1 MVIEEEVLPYLTWLI
16 DGTGATGI
24 EGEGA
29 LIRFGVIAISIL
41 IATIIIGFLV
51 SLVRY
56 GPVKA
61 GEITYRTLICGT
73 GELFQ
78 ISPKRIFA
86 LAWLAIK
93 EAFRRRVFVSL
104 IIYGLI
110 LLFANWFLK
119 SDNADPARIYLN
131 FVLTATNYL
140 VLLIALLLSAFSIPN
155 DMKYKTIYTIVTKPV
170 RAGDIVL
177 GRILGFSMVGTLLL
191 AIMGIGSWIFVNGA
205 LSHTHE
211 VDTSTLQTIT
221 AQDGTVLGITG
232 KTTVDA
238 YHRHSFDLNA
248 DGFGSTVTEA
258 GHRHT
263 ITKEGDTYVVG
274 PAEDYIR
281 ARVPKRG
288 RIAFVD
294 TKGVRVERGISV
306 GNEWDYRSFI
316 QGASQAA
323 AIWTFSDMS
332 ADSLPVDD
340 NGNKYLPV
348 DIIVRVYR
356 SWKGDIDQAIQGS
369 IQLRN
374 PETGVKS
381 AIEVFPALDNQI
393 DSRTFPNELVD
404 TDQNDITIAEDLIS
418 SNGEIELFVQCLD
431 RGQYFG
437 FAQADCFIRLPE
449 GSPLWNF
456 VKGHLSIWMQMV
468 IVIAIAVTASTF
480 LSGPIAMIFTVT
492 FLVLGFFR
500 DFFVKIAIGETYG
513 GGPVESYVRM
523 ITQMNQISPF
533 SNPDHPAVIFM
544 KSLDGV
550 LMTMM
555 HAISFVLP
563 DLGSYLGRVE
573 YVASGFSIPADALG
587 QDLSVCLGY
596 VFGLAI
602 AGYFSMRS
610 REVAK

>member
-1 MVIEEEVLPYLTWLI
+1 MVIEEELLPYFTWLFE
-16 DGTGATGI
+16 GTGITGI

-29 LIRFGVIAISIL
+29 LIRFGVVAISLL

-61 GEITYRTLICGT
+61 GEASYRTLIGGT
-73 GELFQ
+73 GELFR
-78 ISPKRIFA
+78 ISPKRISA

-104 IIYGLI
+104 IIFALI

-140 VLLIALLLSAFSIPN
+140 VLLMALLLSAFSIPN

-177 GRILGFSMVGTLLL
+177 GRILGFSIVGTLLL
-191 AIMGIGSWIFVNGA
+191 TIMGVASWIFVNGA
-205 LSHTHE
+205 LSHTHQI
-211 VDTSTLQTIT
+211 DRASLNTLT
-221 AQDGTVLGITG
+221 ASDGTSLGSNG
-232 KTTVDA
+232 KTTIDS
-238 YHRHSFDLNA
+238 YHRHTIELNA
-248 DGFGSTVTEA
+248 DGFGTAFTES
-258 GHRHT
+258 GHSHT
-263 ITKEGDTYVVG
+263 ITKKGDSYSVSQAEG
-274 PAEDYIR
+274 YIR

-288 RIAFVD
+288 RITFVD
-294 TKGVRVERGISV
+294 TKGVSVERGISV

-340 NGNKYLPV
+340 NGNKYLPI

-374 PETGVKS
+374 PETKVTS
-381 AIEVFPALDNQI
+381 AIEVFPSLDNQI
-393 DSRTFPNELVD
+393 DSRSFPNELVD
-404 TDQNDITIAEDLIS
+404 TEQNEITITDDLIS
-418 SNGEIELFVQCLD
+418 SEGKIEIVVQCLD

-449 GSPLWNF
+449 SSPLWNF

-492 FLVLGFFR
+492 YLVLGFFR

-523 ITQMNQISPF
+523 ITQMNQTTPF
-533 SNPDHPAVIFM
+533 SNPDNPAVILM
-544 KSLDGV
+544 KSLDGIFT
-550 LMTMM
+550 TMM
-555 HAISFVLP
+555 NAISYILP
-563 DLGSYLGRVE
+563 DFGGYLSRVE
-573 YVASGFSIPADALG
+573 YVASGFSIPPDALA
-587 QDLSVCLGY
+587 QDLTICLAY
-596 VFGLAI
+596 VFGLAV